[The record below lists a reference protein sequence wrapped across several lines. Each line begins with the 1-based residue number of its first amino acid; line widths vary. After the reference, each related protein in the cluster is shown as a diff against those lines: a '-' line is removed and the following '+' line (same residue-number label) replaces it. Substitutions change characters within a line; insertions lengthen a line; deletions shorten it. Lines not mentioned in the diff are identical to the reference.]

1 MMVSKLEKEEQI
13 LAAMVGIYCRGKH
26 EKDGK
31 GLCAEC
37 AELLEY
43 AVKRLTNCKIGEEK
57 LPCSK
62 CSVHCYK
69 PEMRE
74 KIRAVMKYAGPRMIK
89 RHPILAARH
98 LIVRM
103 KHKFHKDE

>member
-1 MMVSKLEKEEQI
+1 MQENMVSKLEKEERT

-26 EKDGK
+26 GTDSKELCGD
-31 GLCAEC
+31 CAEF
-37 AELLEY
+37 LEY
-43 AVKRLTNCKIGEEK
+43 ARKRLGGCKFDEGK
-57 LPCSK
+57 PPCSK

-74 KIRAVMKYAGPRMIK
+74 KIRAVMKYSGPRMIT

-98 LIVRM
+98 ITAEL
-103 KHKFHKDE
+103 KHKSK